1 MRWII
6 EARLADSDTVIAG
19 ERVLAVIE
27 RPDCSLAQLGL
38 SLAEGR
44 SRLARVQAELVS
56 NQVEKWLTG
65 QTHCRRCGAP

>member
-6 EARLADSDTVIAG
+6 EARLADSDTVTAG

-44 SRLARVQAELVS
+44 SLLARVQAGLVS
-56 NQVEKWLTG
+56 RWLSG
-65 QTHCRRCGAP
+65 QSPIVDAAARP

>member
-1 MRWII
+1 M
-6 EARLADSDTVIAG
+6 ADSDTVTAG

-44 SRLARVQAELVS
+44 SLLARAQAKLIS
-56 NQVEKWLTG
+56 NQVERWLSG
-65 QTHCRRCGAP
+65 QTHCQRCGTYMTTTLD